1 MWRGK
6 IEMRDTQIII
16 VTGLSGS
23 GKSVAIKCFE
33 DLGFYCIDNLPTVLL
48 PSLAELCAQAG
59 DIRRIAL
66 GIDIRDR
73 DFPLSFPAQIEA
85 LRQAGFACEIL
96 FLEARDEVL
105 ARRYSETRRKHPLVE
120 AEQVPVPQAIALERE
135 TLAGLRAMAD
145 RIIDTSDYNVHQL
158 RTALATWY
166 ATANHRRRMTISV
179 LSFGYKYGLPFNADL
194 VFDVRFLPN
203 PHFVE
208 HLRAGSGNDQ
218 PVVAYILASQ
228 LTQDFLKHCYEF
240 LAFLLPHYER
250 EGKAYLTIALGC
262 TGGRHRSV
270 AMANLLHQHLEG
282 QGYQMML
289 THRDLEKS

>member
-1 MWRGK
+1 MGDK
-6 IEMRDTQIII
+6 QIVI
-16 VTGLSGS
+16 VTRLSRS

-33 DLGFYCIDNLPTVLL
+33 DLGFNCIDNLPTVLV
-48 PSLAELCAQAG
+48 PTVAELRAQAH

-73 DFPLSFPAQIEA
+73 DFPSSFPAQIDA
-85 LRQAGFACEIL
+85 LRQAGFSCEIL
-96 FLEARDEVL
+96 FLEARDDVL
-105 ARRYSETRRKHPLVE
+105 IRRYSETRRKHPL
-120 AEQVPVPQAIALERE
+120 AEHVPVTEAITLERN

-158 RTALATWY
+158 RAAVASWY
-166 ATANHRRRMTISV
+166 ATANHSRPMAISV
-179 LSFGYKYGLPFNADL
+179 LSFGYKYGLPSNADL
-194 VFDVRFLPN
+194 VLDVRFLPN

-208 HLRAGSGNDQ
+208 HLRPGSGNDQ
-218 PVVAYILASQ
+218 AVMDYVLSAEV
-228 LTQDFLKHCYEF
+228 TQDFLKRCF
-240 LAFLLPHYER
+240 DFIAFLLPHYER

-270 AMANLLHQHLEG
+270 ALANILRHHLAG
-282 QGYQMML
+282 QGYQTTL

>member
-1 MWRGK
+1 
-6 IEMRDTQIII
+6 MRDVQIII

-33 DLGFYCIDNLPTVLL
+33 DLGFYCIDNLPTILL
-48 PSLAELCAQAG
+48 PTFAELCAQAG
-59 DIRRIAL
+59 DIQRIAL

-73 DFPLSFPAQIEA
+73 DFPISFPAQINA
-85 LRQAGFACEIL
+85 LRQAGFSCEIL
-96 FLEARDEVL
+96 FLEAQDEVL
-105 ARRYSETRRKHPLVE
+105 TRRYSETRRKHPL
-120 AEQVPVPQAIALERE
+120 AEQVPVPEAIRLERE
-135 TLAGLRAMAD
+135 ALAGLRAMAD
-145 RIIDTSDYNVHQL
+145 RIIDTSDYHVHQL
-158 RTALATWY
+158 RTAVTSWY
-166 ATANHRRRMTISV
+166 TTANHRQRMTISV

-203 PHFVE
+203 PHFVD

-218 PVVAYILASQ
+218 PVVEYVLASQ
-228 LTQDFLKHCYEF
+228 VTQEF
-240 LAFLLPHYER
+240 VKRCFEFVAFLLPQYER

-270 AMANLLHQHLEG
+270 AIANLLHQHLHE
-282 QGYQMML
+282 QGYQLTL

>member
-1 MWRGK
+1 
-6 IEMRDTQIII
+6 MRDTQIII

-48 PSLAELCAQAG
+48 PTFAELCAQAG
-59 DIRRIAL
+59 EIRRTAL
-66 GIDIRDR
+66 GIDIRDP
-73 DFPLSFPAQIEA
+73 DFLLSFPEQIA
-85 LRQAGFACEIL
+85 SLRQAGFSCEII

-105 ARRYSETRRKHPLVE
+105 TRRYSETRRKHPL
-120 AEQVPVPQAIALERE
+120 ADQVPVLEAIKLERE
-135 TLAGLRAMAD
+135 KLAGLRAMAD

-158 RTALATWY
+158 RTALASWY
-166 ATANHRRRMTISV
+166 TTANPQQHMTISL

-218 PVVAYILASQ
+218 PVVDYILASQ
-228 LTQDFLKHCYEF
+228 MTQDFLKRCF
-240 LAFLLPHYER
+240 DFIQFLLPYYER
-250 EGKAYLTIALGC
+250 EGKAYLTIAFGC

-270 AMANLLHQHLEG
+270 AIANMLHHHLEG
-282 QGYQMML
+282 QGYQMTL
-289 THRDLEKS
+289 THRDLEKV

>member
-1 MWRGK
+1 
-6 IEMRDTQIII
+6 MRDRQIVI

-33 DLGFYCIDNLPTVLL
+33 DLGFYCIDNLPTALL
-48 PSLAELCAQAG
+48 PTFAELSAQAG

-66 GIDIRDR
+66 GIDMRDR
-73 DFPLSFPAQIEA
+73 DFPSAFPTQIDA
-85 LRQAGFACEIL
+85 LRQAGFTCEIL

-105 ARRYSETRRKHPLVE
+105 TRRYSETRRKHPL
-120 AEQVPVPQAIALERE
+120 AEQVPVPQAITLERE
-135 TLAGLRAMAD
+135 ALAGLRDMAD

-158 RTALATWY
+158 RTALAAWY

-203 PHFVE
+203 PHFVD
-208 HLRAGSGNDQ
+208 HLRAGSGHEP
-218 PVVAYILASQ
+218 PVAEYILASQ
-228 LTQDFLKHCYEF
+228 VTQDFIKRCF
-240 LAFLLPHYER
+240 DFVDFLLPHYER
-250 EGKAYLTIALGC
+250 EGKAYLTVALGC

-270 AMANLLHQHLEG
+270 AIANLLHQHLEG
-282 QGYQMML
+282 QGYQVML

>member
-1 MWRGK
+1 
-6 IEMRDTQIII
+6 MRDTQIFI

-48 PSLAELCAQAG
+48 PTFAELCAQAG
-59 DIRRIAL
+59 EIRRIAL

-73 DFPLSFPAQIEA
+73 DFPLSFPEQIVS
-85 LRQAGFACEIL
+85 LRTAGFSYEIL
-96 FLEARDEVL
+96 FLEARDDVL
-105 ARRYSETRRKHPLVE
+105 TRRYSETRRKHPLADQMPVLE
-120 AEQVPVPQAIALERE
+120 AIRLERKK
-135 TLAGLRAMAD
+135 LAALRAMAD

-158 RTALATWY
+158 RTALASWY
-166 ATANHRRRMTISV
+166 ATANHQPRMAISV

-208 HLRAGSGNDQ
+208 DLRAASGNDQ
-218 PVVAYILASQ
+218 AVVDYILASQ
-228 LTQDFLKHCYEF
+228 MTQDFLKRCFDF
-240 LAFLLPHYER
+240 LQFLLPQYER

-270 AMANLLHQHLEG
+270 AIGNLLYQHLAA
-282 QGYQMML
+282 QGYHMTL
-289 THRDLEKS
+289 THRDLDKA

>member
-1 MWRGK
+1 
-6 IEMRDTQIII
+6 MRDTQIVI

-48 PSLAELCAQAG
+48 PTFAELCAHAE

-73 DFPLSFPAQIEA
+73 DFPISFSAQVSA

-105 ARRYSETRRKHPLVE
+105 ARRYSETRRKHPL
-120 AEQVPVPQAIALERE
+120 AEQVPVPEAITIERH
-135 TLAGLRAMAD
+135 TLTELRTIAD

-158 RTALATWY
+158 RAALASWY
-166 ATANHRRRMTISV
+166 TTVNHLRRMTISV

-218 PVVAYILASQ
+218 SVVDYVLASHV
-228 LTQDFLKHCYEF
+228 TQDFLKRCFEF
-240 LAFLLPHYER
+240 IDFLLPHYER

-270 AMANLLHQHLEG
+270 ALGNLLHQHLQG
-282 QGYQMML
+282 QGYQLTL

>member
-6 IEMRDTQIII
+6 IEMRDTQIVI

-48 PSLAELCAQAG
+48 PTFAELCAQAG

-73 DFPLSFPAQIEA
+73 EFPISFPAQISA
-85 LRQAGFACEIL
+85 LQRAGFSCEIL

-105 ARRYSETRRKHPLVE
+105 TRRYSETRRKHPL
-120 AEQVPVPQAIALERE
+120 AEQMPVPDAITLERE
-135 TLAGLRAMAD
+135 KLGGLRAMAD
-145 RIIDTSDYNVHQL
+145 RIIDTSDFNVHQL
-158 RTALATWY
+158 RTALASWY
-166 ATANHRRRMTISV
+166 ATPNHPRRMTVSV
-179 LSFGYKYGLPFNADL
+179 LSFGYKFGLPFNADL

-208 HLRAGSGNDQ
+208 YLRAGSGYDQ

-228 LTQDFLKHCYEF
+228 VTQDFLKRCFEF
-240 LAFLLPHYER
+240 IQFLLPQYER
-250 EGKAYLTIALGC
+250 EGKAYLTIAFGC

-270 AMANLLHQHLEG
+270 AIANLLHQHLEG
-282 QGYQMML
+282 QGYLMTL

>member
-1 MWRGK
+1 MWRGS
-6 IEMRDTQIII
+6 EAMRETQIII

-48 PSLAELCAQAG
+48 PTVAELCAHAN
-59 DIRRIAL
+59 DIRHTAL
-66 GIDIRDR
+66 GIDIRDP
-73 DFPLSFPAQIEA
+73 DFLLSFPAQLASI
-85 LRQAGFACEIL
+85 RQAGFPCEIL

-105 ARRYSETRRKHPLVE
+105 TRRYSETRRKHPL
-120 AEQVPVPQAIALERE
+120 ADQVPVLQAITIER
-135 TLAGLRAMAD
+135 TKLAGLRAMAD
-145 RIIDTSDYNVHQL
+145 RTIDTSDYNVHQL
-158 RTALATWY
+158 RSALASWY
-166 ATANHRRRMTISV
+166 APSLSEQHMTVSV

-218 PVVAYILASQ
+218 PVVDYIISSQ
-228 LTQDFLKHCYEF
+228 MTQDFLKRCF
-240 LAFLLPHYER
+240 DFIQFLLPHYER
-250 EGKAYLTIALGC
+250 EGKAYLTIAFGC

-270 AMANLLHQHLEG
+270 AMANMLHHHLQE
-282 QGYQMML
+282 QGYHMTL
-289 THRDLEKS
+289 THRDIEKV

>member
-1 MWRGK
+1 
-6 IEMRDTQIII
+6 MRETQIVI

-48 PSLAELCAQAG
+48 PTVAELCAQAD

-73 DFPLSFPAQIEA
+73 DFPISFPTQIDA
-85 LRQAGFACEIL
+85 LRQAGFSCEIL
-96 FLEARDEVL
+96 FLEAQDDIL
-105 ARRYSETRRKHPLVE
+105 SRRYSETRRKHPL
-120 AEQVPVPQAIALERE
+120 AEQVPVTEAILLERH

-145 RIIDTSDYNVHQL
+145 RIIDTSHYNVHQL
-158 RTALATWY
+158 RAAVTSWY
-166 ATANHRRRMTISV
+166 AAANHSRRMTISV

-208 HLRAGSGNDQ
+208 HLRPGSGNDQ
-218 PVVAYILASQ
+218 PVVDYILASQ
-228 LTQDFLKHCYEF
+228 ATQDFLKRCFDFIE
-240 LAFLLPHYER
+240 FLLPHYER

-270 AMANLLHQHLEG
+270 ALANILHQHLTG
-282 QGYQMML
+282 RGYQMTL
-289 THRDLEKS
+289 THRDLDKP